1 MKKGIL
7 IVVGAVLAFLLIRMF
22 VVVVV
27 LLATPEGEMHKQ
39 GLIAGH
45 KGDWSAAIEHFDKVI
60 EMKPHHE
67 KAYTTRAFAKSHL
80 GNHQGAIE
88 DTSIALQKNPFYG
101 RAYAVQG
108 LAEFRA
114 GNRKLG
120 CKDLK
125 QAYDLGF
132 EQAKEYINQYCN

>member
-22 VVVVV
+22 IIVVI
-27 LLATPEGEMHKQ
+27 LLSTPEGEIHKQ
-39 GLIAGH
+39 GLIIGH
-45 KGDWSAAIEHFDKVI
+45 KGDWSVAIEYFDKVI

-67 KAYTTRAFAKSHL
+67 KAYTTRAFAKSQL
-80 GNHQGAIE
+80 GDHQGAIE